1 MKKKLIIGMLLI
13 CVIVLIVLVGIL
25 NSLKTTKEENID
37 YFEQVAQKDYNL
49 GKIIPQNFTTLY
61 REYEGEANTEIWYE
75 KIYQFVHNY
84 IPEIQKAKSLQD
96 YYNQNE
102 KKMKSDLGNTSYD
115 HFEKLAKKIKNLKS
129 TEFKDS
135 AFDVT
140 SLTIAEDSLSIK
152 LTIFFYKEEEL
163 ELKFVVYPT
172 IKENRYVSF
181 LAE

>member
-25 NSLKTTKEENID
+25 KSLKMANDENID

-75 KIYQFVHNY
+75 KIYQFVNNY
-84 IPEIQKAKSLQD
+84 IPEIQKAKNLQD

-102 KKMKSDLGNTSYD
+102 KKIKSDLGITSYD
-115 HFEKLAKKIKNLKS
+115 DFEKLAQKIKNLKS
-129 TEFKDS
+129 VEFKDS
-135 AFDVT
+135 AFDVA
-140 SLTIAEDSLSIK
+140 SLNIDEDFLAIK